1 MEKESK
7 TLTPRDYK
15 NAILVQDACN
25 LSGVVHS
32 FSQAMTKIW
41 ATLEAEGRA
50 STNAANS
57 HPIAVLYASK
67 IASLTGCSNLGY
79 FTEAYNACHRMA
91 ESREL
96 SDED

>member
-1 MEKESK
+1 MEKESNI
-7 TLTPRDYK
+7 LSPRDYK

-41 ATLEAEGRA
+41 ATLEAEGEA
-50 STNAANS
+50 STDAANS

-67 IASLTGCSNLGY
+67 VASLTGCSNLGS
-79 FTEAYNACHRMA
+79 FSEAYNICNR
-91 ESREL
+91 L
-96 SDED
+96 SEE